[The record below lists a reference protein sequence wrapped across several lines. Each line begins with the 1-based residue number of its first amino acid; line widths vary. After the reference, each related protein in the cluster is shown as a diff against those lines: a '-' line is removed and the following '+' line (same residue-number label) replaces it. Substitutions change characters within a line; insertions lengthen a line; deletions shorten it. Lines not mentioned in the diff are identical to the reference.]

1 MKPLAVVSS
10 ADIPQEER
18 LDILTRLNAED
29 LTTAFKLQRFER
41 AKPIIDWIARIPSRR
56 FSRQIQELD
65 ELVNTQGLAAGGKYM
80 LSLFS
85 RSVCIEGQEH
95 VPEDGPVLVL
105 SNHPGTVD
113 IMALWVAL
121 EKRRDLHIIA
131 AERELLRAIPNI
143 SRRLLYVA
151 PQTGGRA
158 GLLRGA
164 VGHLHNGGALLN
176 FPAGKIE
183 PDATVRPGALASL
196 KSWSTS
202 IALFVRMVPQCRILP
217 VAVGGVISNTA
228 LRNPLL
234 NIFSEQK
241 DKEWAAAT
249 LQVLLPYYRDTH
261 THVAIGSSL
270 HASDLIELGTPEAIT
285 AAVTE
290 RMVPLLTR
298 IAGDTGFV

>member
-1 MKPLAVVSS
+1 MKPLAAVSS
-10 ADIPQEER
+10 ADIPKEER
-18 LDILTRLNAED
+18 LDILTHLNAED
-29 LTTAFKLQRFER
+29 LTHAFKLERFEH
-41 AKPIIDWIARIPSRR
+41 AKPLIDWLARIPSRR

-80 LSLFS
+80 LSMFS
-85 RSVCIEGQEH
+85 RSVTIEGREH
-95 VPEDGPVLVL
+95 VPEEGPLLVL

-113 IMALWVAL
+113 IMALWIAL
-121 EKRRDLHIIA
+121 EKRSDLHIIA

-164 VGHLHNGGALLN
+164 LGHLHNGGALLN

-183 PDATVRPGALASL
+183 PDATVRPGAIASL
-196 KSWSTS
+196 KTWSNS
-202 IALFVRMVPQCRILP
+202 MALFIRMAPQSRILP

-228 LRNPLL
+228 LRNPIL

-241 DKEWAAAT
+241 DREWAAAT
-249 LQVLLPYYRDTH
+249 LQVLLPHYRDTH
-261 THVAIGSSL
+261 THVVIGSAL
-270 HASDLIELGTPEAIT
+270 LASDLIELGTPEAIT

-298 IAGDTGFV
+298 IAGDKGFV